1 MLFSAGFTLL
11 VIGMLPYLVFLA
23 GILAGKQPDA
33 VPAPSSYPPISII
46 IPAYNEEAVIGERI
60 RNIALMAYPGG
71 CEVILVDD
79 RSTDRTGEVAKA
91 CFRELGIPHTV
102 LVNEG
107 RMGTNRSFNHGIS
120 HAAHETI
127 VTTGA
132 DVYFA
137 PGALEVVVGRLM
149 SDPAIGAVC
158 ADMLPREGGPTT
170 GSIER
175 TYRSIYGRM
184 CAWESA
190 HDSTYNF
197 NGGLVVFRRGV
208 VEKIRERKGADDANT
223 AFEAI
228 RKGYRAFYEIRA
240 VVYEDVPDELSR
252 QSGQKIRRAGRLI
265 EATLAN
271 LDLLHTPRPFSR
283 IFYPLRIA
291 MFVLS
296 PPLIWAG
303 LVLAFGGIAL
313 VAPVPAMCAV
323 LVLGLLLVVKPD
335 SLISAFLF
343 NQWYLINGLV
353 RLGRDKRVWESTSR
367 KSA

>member
-11 VIGMLPYLVFLA
+11 VLGLLPYLIFLA

-33 VPAPSSYPPISII
+33 APAPASYPPISIV

-60 RNIALMAYPGG
+60 RNIARMAYPGG

-79 RSTDRTGEVAKA
+79 RSTDRTGEVARA
-91 CFRELGIPHTV
+91 CFSEQGIPHTV
-102 LVNEG
+102 LLNEE
-107 RMGTNRSFNHGIS
+107 RMGTNRSFNRGIS
-120 HAAHETI
+120 RAAHETI

-137 PGALEVVVGRLM
+137 PGALELVVARIL

-175 TYRSIYGRM
+175 TYRSVYGRM

-240 VVYEDVPDELSR
+240 VVYEDVPDALSR

-271 LDLLHTPRPFSR
+271 LDLLRAPRPFSR

-291 MFVLS
+291 MFILS
-296 PPLIWAG
+296 PPLFWTG
-303 LVLAFGGIAL
+303 LVLALAGTAL
-313 VAPVPAMCAV
+313 VAPVPAVFAV
-323 LVLGLLLVVKPD
+323 LALGVLLTLKPD
-335 SLISAFLF
+335 SLISAFLL
-343 NQWYLINGLV
+343 NQWYLLNGLV
-353 RLGRDKRVWESTSR
+353 HLGRDMRVWESTSR

>member
-1 MLFSAGFTLL
+1 MLFSAGFILL
-11 VIGMLPYLVFLA
+11 VLGILPYLIFLV

-33 VPAPSSYPPISII
+33 APVPASYPPISIV

-60 RNIALMAYPGG
+60 QNIALMAYPGG
-71 CEVILVDD
+71 IEVILVDD
-79 RSTDRTGEVAKA
+79 QSTDRTGEVAQAEFLKQ
-91 CFRELGIPHTV
+91 GMPYTV
-102 LVNEG
+102 LQNEE
-107 RMGTNRSFNHGIS
+107 RMGTNRSFNRGIS
-120 HAAHETI
+120 RAAHEII

-137 PGALEVVVGRLM
+137 TGALELVVARLM

-158 ADMLPREGGPTT
+158 ADMLPREGGLTT

-190 HDSTYNF
+190 YDSTYNF

-228 RKGYRAFYEIRA
+228 RKGYRAFYEIHA
-240 VVYEDVPDELSR
+240 IVYEDVPDALSR

-265 EATLAN
+265 EATLGN
-271 LDLLHTPRPFSR
+271 LDLLHAPRPFSR

-296 PPLIWAG
+296 PPLIWSG
-303 LVLAFGGIAL
+303 LVLALAGTTL
-313 VAPVPAMCAV
+313 VAPVPAILAV
-323 LVLGLLLVVKPD
+323 LALGVIVAMKPD
-335 SLISAFLF
+335 SLISTFLL

-353 RLGRDKRVWESTSR
+353 RLGRDMRVWESTSR